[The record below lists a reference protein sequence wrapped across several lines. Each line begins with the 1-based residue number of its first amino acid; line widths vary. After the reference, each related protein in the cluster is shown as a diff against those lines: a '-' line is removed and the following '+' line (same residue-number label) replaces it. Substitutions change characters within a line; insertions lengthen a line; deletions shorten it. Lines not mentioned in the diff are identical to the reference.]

1 MDLLQ
6 ILIDCYNRN
15 DFSNVLGVL
24 SKDCSYAS
32 QWVFEEMQ
40 GSEQISEYLIA
51 KTDTIAKYHAFPTA
65 KKARILSPYFGRECI
80 ALYQGDLNNP
90 ACIIIIESENE
101 KITRIDICMPELFR
115 FELV

>member
-40 GSEQISEYLIA
+40 GSEKISEYLIA

-65 KKARILSPYFGRECI
+65 KKHVFFHLILEENALPCI
-80 ALYQGDLNNP
+80 KGIS
-90 ACIIIIESENE
+90 II
-101 KITRIDICMPELFR
+101 PP
-115 FELV
+115 V